1 MKIKLFPKNEQEL
14 SKLFVLIFPLTL
26 LLSLTISF
34 LKNAYF
40 TFANLLP
47 HNAIFNYGFLDRVD
61 TQTSLGLVFGAALC
75 LSFSYLFSKSL
86 GRATVLFPLVFLT
99 LLGIVGTEFL
109 DILVN
114 FFSQNSAY
122 DLGNSSVLILLKI
135 LVVFGLFGLSS
146 LNLLAKKEPS
156 IFASAQFIYGA
167 VVFYLISLFI
177 IRGELNVFSD
187 IFLIN
192 SLYASTHIY
201 VGVTFV
207 YLAIIHFL
215 MTRPLEAIMFNKTL
229 SSIAFWG
236 FLFLLPWTN
245 FKYYYGSV
253 LPNWIEN
260 ISIYLS
266 ISLVVP
272 LLAFLVNY
280 TKTIQS
286 KEATENK
293 SLGLMN
299 FSVILFSITTIFH
312 IVSSFENL
320 LPILGITNFVNV
332 IRFGYVG
339 SLVMATISFSYYL
352 IPKLFGREVAYSRL
366 ENIVFNGFKISY
378 LLVLINNTLIGVN
391 SGYSWNAGANAG
403 NPTIYGEGYEIVW
416 NLISFN
422 FSLNTFISL
431 ILLSSGFLY
440 LISVI
445 KAVSS
450 GQITTVEEM
459 VYTNE

>member
-146 LNLLAKKEPS
+146 LNLLAKKESS

-201 VGVTFV
+201 VGVTFI

-266 ISLVVP
+266 VSLVVP

-366 ENIVFNGFKISY
+366 EDIVFNGFKISY

-440 LISVI
+440 LISVL

-450 GQITTVEEM
+450 GQVTTVEEM

>member
-1 MKIKLFPKNEQEL
+1 M
-14 SKLFVLIFPLTL
+14 
-26 LLSLTISF
+26 
-34 LKNAYF
+34 
-40 TFANLLP
+40 
-47 HNAIFNYGFLDRVD
+47 
-61 TQTSLGLVFGAALC
+61 
-75 LSFSYLFSKSL
+75 
-86 GRATVLFPLVFLT
+86 VLFPLVFLT
-99 LLGIVGTEFL
+99 LLGVVGTEFL

-114 FFSQNSAY
+114 FFTQNSAY
-122 DLGNSSVLILLKI
+122 DLGNSSLLIPLKI

-201 VGVTFV
+201 VGVSFI

-280 TKTIQS
+280 IKTIQS
-286 KEATENK
+286 KEADENK

-299 FSVILFSITTIFH
+299 FSVILFSTTTIFH

-320 LPILGITNFVNV
+320 LPILGITNFINV

-366 ENIVFNGFKISY
+366 EDFVFNGFKISY
-378 LLVLINNTLIGVN
+378 LLILINNALIGIN

-416 NLISFN
+416 NLIGFN

-431 ILLSSGFLY
+431 ILLSTGFLY
-440 LISVI
+440 LISVLR
-445 KAVSS
+445 AVSS

>member
-61 TQTSLGLVFGAALC
+61 TQASLGLVFGAALC

-99 LLGIVGTEFL
+99 LLGVVGTEFL

-122 DLGNSSVLILLKI
+122 DFGNSSLLILLKI

-201 VGVTFV
+201 VGVTFI

-286 KEATENK
+286 REAAENK

-366 ENIVFNGFKISY
+366 EDIVFNGFKISY

-440 LISVI
+440 LISVL

>member
-61 TQTSLGLVFGAALC
+61 TQASLGLVFSTALC

-99 LLGIVGTEFL
+99 LLGVVGTEFL

-122 DLGNSSVLILLKI
+122 DLGNSSLLILLKI

-201 VGVTFV
+201 VGVTFI

-286 KEATENK
+286 KEAAENK

-366 ENIVFNGFKISY
+366 EDIVFNGFKISY

-440 LISVI
+440 LISVL
-445 KAVSS
+445 KAISS
-450 GQITTVEEM
+450 GQVTTVEEM

>member
-1 MKIKLFPKNEQEL
+1 
-14 SKLFVLIFPLTL
+14 

-201 VGVTFV
+201 VGVTFI

-366 ENIVFNGFKISY
+366 EDIVFNGFKISY

-440 LISVI
+440 LISVL

-450 GQITTVEEM
+450 GQVTTVEEM

>member
-201 VGVTFV
+201 VGVTFI

-366 ENIVFNGFKISY
+366 EDIVFNGFKISY

-440 LISVI
+440 LISVL

-450 GQITTVEEM
+450 GQVTTVEEM

>member
-61 TQTSLGLVFGAALC
+61 TQTSLGLVFGSALC

-99 LLGIVGTEFL
+99 LLGVVGTEFL

-122 DLGNSSVLILLKI
+122 DLGNSSLLILLKI

-146 LNLLAKKEPS
+146 LNLLAKKEAS

-201 VGVTFV
+201 LGVTFI

-286 KEATENK
+286 KEAAENK

-366 ENIVFNGFKISY
+366 EDIVFNGFKISY

>member
-99 LLGIVGTEFL
+99 LLGVVGTEFL

-122 DLGNSSVLILLKI
+122 DFGNSSLLILLKI

-201 VGVTFV
+201 VGVTFI

-215 MTRPLEAIMFNKTL
+215 MTRPLKAIMFNKTL

-286 KEATENK
+286 KEAAENK

-366 ENIVFNGFKISY
+366 EDIVFNGFKISY

-403 NPTIYGEGYEIVW
+403 NPTIYGEGYEIVL

-440 LISVI
+440 LISVL

>member
-99 LLGIVGTEFL
+99 LLGVVGTEFL

-122 DLGNSSVLILLKI
+122 DLGNSSLLILLKI

-201 VGVTFV
+201 VGVTFI

-366 ENIVFNGFKISY
+366 EDIVFNGFKISY

-440 LISVI
+440 LISVL

>member
-61 TQTSLGLVFGAALC
+61 TQASLGLVFGAALC

-201 VGVTFV
+201 VGVTFI

-272 LLAFLVNY
+272 FLAFLVNY

-366 ENIVFNGFKISY
+366 EDIVFNGFKISY
-378 LLVLINNTLIGVN
+378 LLILINNTLIGVN

>member
-122 DLGNSSVLILLKI
+122 DFGNSSLLILLKI

-201 VGVTFV
+201 VGVTFI

-366 ENIVFNGFKISY
+366 EDIVFNGFKISY

>member
-201 VGVTFV
+201 VGVTFI

-366 ENIVFNGFKISY
+366 EDIVFNGFKISY

-422 FSLNTFISL
+422 FSLNTLISL

-440 LISVI
+440 LISI
-445 KAVSS
+445 LRAVSS

>member
-61 TQTSLGLVFGAALC
+61 TQASLGLVFGAALC

-99 LLGIVGTEFL
+99 LLGVVGTEFL

-122 DLGNSSVLILLKI
+122 DLGNSSLLILLKI

-201 VGVTFV
+201 VGVTFI

-286 KEATENK
+286 KEAAENK

-366 ENIVFNGFKISY
+366 EDIVFNGFKISY

-440 LISVI
+440 LVSVLR
-445 KAVSS
+445 AVSS

>member
-266 ISLVVP
+266 VSLVVP

-366 ENIVFNGFKISY
+366 EDIVFNGFKISY

>member
-201 VGVTFV
+201 VGVTFI

-215 MTRPLEAIMFNKTL
+215 MSRPLEAIMFNKTL

-366 ENIVFNGFKISY
+366 EDIVFNGFKISY

-440 LISVI
+440 LISVL

-450 GQITTVEEM
+450 GQVTTVEEM